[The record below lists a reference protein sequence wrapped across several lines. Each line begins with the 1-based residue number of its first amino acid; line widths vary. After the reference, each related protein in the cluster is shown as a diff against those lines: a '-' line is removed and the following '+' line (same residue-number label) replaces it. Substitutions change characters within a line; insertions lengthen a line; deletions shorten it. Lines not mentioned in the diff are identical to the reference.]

1 VGFVVLVV
9 LSEKH
14 EVSDMVR
21 IRLQMQVVNI
31 AFMREQYFRKS
42 LHAMGGNT

>member
-14 EVSDMVR
+14 EVSDMLR
-21 IRLQMQVVNI
+21 MRPLMQVVRI
-31 AFMREQYFRKS
+31 AFMRKNYFRKS
-42 LHAMGGNT
+42 LHAMGGND

>member
-21 IRLQMQVVNI
+21 IRPQMQVISI
-31 AFMREQYFRKS
+31 AFMKKSYFRKS
-42 LHAMGGNT
+42 LRAMGGND

>member
-1 VGFVVLVV
+1 VGFDVLVV

-21 IRLQMQVVNI
+21 IRPQMQVVSI
-31 AFMREQYFRKS
+31 AFMGEHYFRKS
-42 LHAMGGNT
+42 LHAMGGND

>member
-14 EVSDMVR
+14 EVRDMLR
-21 IRLQMQVVNI
+21 MRPQMQVVSI
-31 AFMREQYFRKS
+31 AFMAQYYFRKS
-42 LHAMGGNT
+42 LHAMGGNA